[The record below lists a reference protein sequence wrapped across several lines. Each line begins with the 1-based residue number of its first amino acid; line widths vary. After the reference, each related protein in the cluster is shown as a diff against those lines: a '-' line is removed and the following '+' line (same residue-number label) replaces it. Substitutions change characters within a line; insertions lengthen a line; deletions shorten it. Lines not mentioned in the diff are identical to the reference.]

1 MTSIQCAIH
10 NQDQKQRNNLNKVN
24 LLHVF
29 IFTLYLKS
37 ENLIPPERM

>member
-10 NQDQKQRNNLNKVN
+10 NKDKKQCNNLNKVN
-24 LLHVF
+24 LLPVF

-37 ENLIPPERM
+37 EDLIPPKRM